1 MRHKI
6 TEAKEIGLEISEM
19 RGLENPPK
27 EFFRGRFDHLPCDE
41 NISNNLNF
49 DSCLLRKR
57 VYVCTHLRGK
67 VFDINNNEIFFHRLS
82 IEEKKSRLKDNIS
95 QALWCCRVLA
105 LNKEFLAPFAPQAF
119 YPYFWKFLKE
129 DGKIDMQNWDAWF
142 DRSLGV

>member
-1 MRHKI
+1 MHACDAVYVYKTSNEGDSSEGMRHKI

-82 IEEKKSRLKDNIS
+82 IEEKNQD
-95 QALWCCRVLA
+95 
-105 LNKEFLAPFAPQAF
+105 
-119 YPYFWKFLKE
+119 
-129 DGKIDMQNWDAWF
+129 
-142 DRSLGV
+142 